1 MPVYNG
7 ARFVSRAIE
16 SVLQQTYRDVEL
28 VIVNDGSPDDSADV
42 IRPYLADPRIKYVE
56 QANAGVAAARNRAL
70 REASGEFVGLIDQDD
85 VWLPDKVARQVQLL
99 AAHPDV
105 ALVHCSALPIDDDDR
120 LLAAHTWH
128 AGDAPR
134 SGYADIFMG
143 NPIRACTALF
153 RRDAAV
159 AAGGFDPDPAINFAD
174 EYDLWLR
181 IARWSDIV
189 YDATPLAH
197 YRVHDSNNSADKA
210 MMVRATLAVLRK
222 ALRTQAEAA
231 QRVGAAS
238 IRERFARLHLTLY
251 RARTRQHRRAAA
263 LAEWMCAFW
272 TAPRMALW
280 LSLSATEKA
289 RVLWYRKRLLDL
301 VTKP

>member
-7 ARFVSRAIE
+7 ARFVARAIE
-16 SVLQQTYRDVEL
+16 SVLNQTYPDVEL

-42 IRPYLADPRIKYVE
+42 IQPYLKDPRVKYVE

-70 REASGEFVGLIDQDD
+70 GEASGEFVGLIDQDD

-99 AAHPDV
+99 TAHADV
-105 ALVHCSALPIDDDDR
+105 ALVHCDALPIDGDDR
-120 LLAAHTWH
+120 LLSAHTWH

-134 SGYADIFMG
+134 SGYVDIFMG

-181 IARWSDIV
+181 IARSSDVV
-189 YDATPLAH
+189 YDRTPMAH
-197 YRVHDSNNSADKA
+197 YRVHGSNNSADKA
-210 MMVRATLAVLRK
+210 VMVRATLAVLRK
-222 ALRTQAEAA
+222 ALRTQREAA
-231 QRVGAAS
+231 QSVGAAR

-251 RARTRQHRRAAA
+251 RAHARQRQPGAA
-263 LAEWMCAFW
+263 LAEWVRAFF
-272 TAPRMALW
+272 TAPGVAVW
-280 LSLSATEKA
+280 LSLSATDQA
-289 RVLWYRKRLLDL
+289 RLRWYRRRLVDL
-301 VTKP
+301 VTRP